1 MHPFVAARPSGSR
14 DGDGGDSGRM
24 GMDAAWDIELDL
36 NFPSPKPAPVHGD
49 VPSRRL
55 REEQESPL

>member
-1 MHPFVAARPSGSR
+1 
-14 DGDGGDSGRM
+14 M